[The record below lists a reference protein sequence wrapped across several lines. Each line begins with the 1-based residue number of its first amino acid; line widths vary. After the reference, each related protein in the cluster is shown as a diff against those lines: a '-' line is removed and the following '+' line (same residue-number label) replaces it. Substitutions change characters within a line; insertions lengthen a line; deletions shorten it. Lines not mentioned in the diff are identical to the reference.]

1 MGQACENEEHAM
13 NEIEMETMLYE
24 TLQDGEIVP
33 EVASVRTF
41 EEAGVLTGNRG
52 VVVRCKDDS
61 SFQVTVV
68 QSR

>member
-1 MGQACENEEHAM
+1 M

-24 TLQDGEIVP
+24 MLQDEEIVP

-41 EEAGVLTGNRG
+41 QEAGVLTGNRG